1 MSFER
6 IVEEAGA
13 LFQDA
18 VKIRLR
24 ADVPVGCYLSGG
36 LDSSGISACVANKF
50 NHNVKTFGI
59 RFNDKAFDES
69 RFQKCMV
76 SSLGTEHAD
85 ILVNDDDI
93 NDSLSDTLWHV
104 ENPLLR
110 SGPIPLFLLSKIVQ
124 QHQLKVVLTGEG
136 ADEVFGGYNIFRETK
151 VRNFWS
157 KYPNS
162 KFRGLLIARL
172 YPYIFKDA
180 RLGGMQLSFFKN
192 GLERSLDPL
201 FSHYL
206 RWNNTGKTKQ
216 FLSDAVLNGYEQEE
230 AYENIK
236 SKLPADFNRWDYL
249 AKAQYLEM
257 KIFLNKYLLSSQGD
271 RVAMAHS
278 VEMRMPFLDYRI
290 IEFMGRIPSEHKIRG
305 LNEKYILKKI
315 LAGSLP
321 DEIVNRPKQPYRAPF
336 GQAIVNSKNMQL
348 NNAVSERSLK
358 KSGLFNE
365 TKVMKFIDKSKSKKA
380 LSEVD
385 TMALMGIYSTQLIYE
400 KFIENFPDSPSLSQ
414 EPALCV
420 DMRRNSEVA

>member
-1 MSFER
+1 
-6 IVEEAGA
+6 
-13 LFQDA
+13 
-18 VKIRLR
+18 
-24 ADVPVGCYLSGG
+24 
-36 LDSSGISACVANKF
+36 
-50 NHNVKTFGI
+50 
-59 RFNDKAFDES
+59 
-69 RFQKCMV
+69 
-76 SSLGTEHAD
+76 
-85 ILVNDDDI
+85 
-93 NDSLSDTLWHV
+93 
-104 ENPLLR
+104 
-110 SGPIPLFLLSKIVQ
+110 VQ

-278 VEMRMPFLDYRI
+278 LEMRMPFLDYRI

-365 TKVMKFIDKSKSKKA
+365 TKVMKFLDKSKSKKA

-414 EPALCV
+414 KPALCV